1 MSWFGKKKSL
11 LRGKAFFPVLS
22 VQYSSSGLTLLSSF
36 FSTNKLR
43 ELAFGPDSDP
53 TVRGVALYFNISEA
67 EVTECTPQQAKRF
80 RWKKNSGAQEANT
93 KISVFDTR
101 ECFTMIR
108 PYDRDA
114 FQFATDI
121 LKHRLETVKAE
132 RLTVLNERFE
142 VIKILQKEKDV
153 LRESFLAHKRSW
165 INWCWPI
172 SAGRQTIDDDTR
184 VPPVDAE
191 YAPIIDC
198 EAMVDQAAHET
209 EVVMGSAIQ
218 PIWESFVNQTSSF
231 SKTSNGLN
239 TKKGLSS
246 ENEPASTRRR
256 LSIFARLEYGE
267 HICENR
273 SLPHIN
279 KGAKKL
285 KTASLE
291 RQSEKCW
298 KALMLKQENTHQGG
312 NEWKIVQEHFQNSRS
327 KKVLKIIQN

>member
-1 MSWFGKKKSL
+1 
-11 LRGKAFFPVLS
+11 
-22 VQYSSSGLTLLSSF
+22 LLSSF
-36 FSTNKLR
+36 SSTTKPR

-67 EVTECTPQQAKRF
+67 DVSECTPQQAKRF
-80 RWKKNSGAQEANT
+80 RWKRNSGAQEANA

-114 FQFATDI
+114 FELATDI

-198 EAMVDQAAHET
+198 EAMVDQATHET
-209 EVVMGSAIQ
+209 EVVKGSAIQ
-218 PIWESFVNQTSSF
+218 PIWESFVSQTTSF
-231 SKTSNGLN
+231 SKTSNGH

-246 ENEPASTRRR
+246 ENEPNSTR
-256 LSIFARLEYGE
+256 LSIFARLGNGE
-267 HICENR
+267 PISKNR
-273 SLPHIN
+273 SLPRIT
-279 KGAKKL
+279 KGAKQP

-291 RQSEKCW
+291 RQSERCW
-298 KALMLKQENTHQGG
+298 RSLLLKQENKHQGG

-327 KKVLKIIQN
+327 KKVLNIIQN

>member
-1 MSWFGKKKSL
+1 
-11 LRGKAFFPVLS
+11 VLP
-22 VQYSSSGLTLLSSF
+22 VQYSTVVQVSRCCLLSF
-36 FSTNKLR
+36 LLLINQPR

-53 TVRGVALYFNISEA
+53 TVRGVALFFNISEA
-67 EVTECTPQQAKRF
+67 DVIECTPQQAKRF
-80 RWKKNSGAQEANT
+80 RWKRNSGAPVANT

-101 ECFTMIR
+101 ECFAMIR

-114 FQFATDI
+114 FELATDI

-209 EVVMGSAIQ
+209 EVVKGSAIQ
-218 PIWESFVNQTSSF
+218 PIWESFVSQTTSF
-231 SKTSNGLN
+231 SNTTSNGHN

-246 ENEPASTRRR
+246 ETEPNSTRLR
-256 LSIFARLEYGE
+256 LPIFARLGYGE
-267 HICENR
+267 PISKNR
-273 SLPHIN
+273 SLPHIT
-279 KGAKKL
+279 KGAKQP

-291 RQSEKCW
+291 RQSERCW
-298 KALMLKQENTHQGG
+298 RALFLKQENKHQGG

-327 KKVLKIIQN
+327 KKVLRIIQN

>member
-1 MSWFGKKKSL
+1 
-11 LRGKAFFPVLS
+11 
-22 VQYSSSGLTLLSSF
+22 
-36 FSTNKLR
+36 
-43 ELAFGPDSDP
+43 
-53 TVRGVALYFNISEA
+53 VALFFNISEA
-67 EVTECTPQQAKRF
+67 DVIECTPQQAKRF
-80 RWKKNSGAQEANT
+80 RWKRNSGAPEANT

-101 ECFTMIR
+101 ECFAMIR

-114 FQFATDI
+114 FELATDI

-209 EVVMGSAIQ
+209 EVVKGSAIQ
-218 PIWESFVNQTSSF
+218 PIWESFVSQTTSF
-231 SKTSNGLN
+231 SKTSNGRK

-246 ENEPASTRRR
+246 ETEPNSTRLR
-256 LSIFARLEYGE
+256 LSIFARLGYGE
-267 HICENR
+267 PISQNR
-273 SLPHIN
+273 SLPHIT
-279 KGAKKL
+279 KGAKQP

-291 RQSEKCW
+291 RQSERCW
-298 KALMLKQENTHQGG
+298 RALLLKQENTHQE

-327 KKVLKIIQN
+327 KKVLRIIQN